1 MDTSTFKQFFLP
13 CSRRLYGVAFHL
25 THNVQE
31 AEDFVQE
38 TLLKLWMC
46 RERLGKMNNAEAY
59 SIAVLRNLFKE
70 RYRKSDPLIPD
81 VSPEYLPLISEDD
94 IGKRIEQSEASDQ
107 VKQLIVHL
115 PLQQRQ
121 IITMHDLE
129 ERSYDEIAGLTGFTV
144 NNIRVLLSRARKTI
158 RQQFRI

>member
-1 MDTSTFKQFFLP
+1 MS
-13 CSRRLYGVAFHL
+13 
-25 THNVQE
+25 
-31 AEDFVQE
+31 
-38 TLLKLWMC
+38 
-46 RERLGKMNNAEAY
+46 RERLGEMNNAEAY
-59 SIAVLRNLFKE
+59 SITVLRNLFKD
-70 RYRKSDPLIPD
+70 RYRKSDPLVPD
-81 VSPEYLPLISEDD
+81 VTPEDLPLTSEDD

-107 VKQLIVHL
+107 VKQLIVQL

-129 ERSYDEIAGLTGFTV
+129 EWSYDEIAGLTGLTV

>member
-1 MDTSTFKQFFLP
+1 MDTSTFKQCFLP
-13 CSRRLYGVAFHL
+13 CSRRLYGVAFRL
-25 THNVQE
+25 TGNAQE

-38 TLLKLWMC
+38 TLLRLWMR
-46 RERLGKMNNAEAY
+46 REQLGEMNNAEAY
-59 SIAVLRNLFKE
+59 CITVLRNLFKD
-70 RYRKSDPLIPD
+70 RYRKSDPLVPD
-81 VSPEYLPLISEDD
+81 VTPEDLPLTSEDD

-107 VKQLIVHL
+107 VKQLIVQL

-129 ERSYDEIAGLTGFTV
+129 EWSYDEIAGLTGLTV

>member
-1 MDTSTFKQFFLP
+1 MDTSTFKQCFLP
-13 CSRRLYGVAFHL
+13 CSRRLYEVAFRL
-25 THNVQE
+25 TGNAQE

-38 TLLKLWMC
+38 TLLRLWMR
-46 RERLGKMNNAEAY
+46 REQLGEMNNAEAY
-59 SIAVLRNLFKE
+59 CITVLRNLFKD
-70 RYRKSDPLIPD
+70 RYRKSDPLVPD
-81 VSPEYLPLISEDD
+81 VTPEDLPLTSEDD

-107 VKQLIVHL
+107 VKQLIVQL

-129 ERSYDEIAGLTGFTV
+129 EWSYDEIAGLTGLTV

>member
-1 MDTSTFKQFFLP
+1 MDTSTFKQCFLP
-13 CSRRLYGVAFHL
+13 CSRRLYGVAFRL
-25 THNVQE
+25 TRNVQE

-46 RERLGKMNNAEAY
+46 REQLGKMNNAEAY
-59 SIAVLRNLFKE
+59 SIAVLRNLFKD
-70 RYRKSDPLIPD
+70 RYRKSGSLIPD
-81 VSPEYLPLISEDD
+81 VSPEDLPLTSEDD

>member
-1 MDTSTFKQFFLP
+1 
-13 CSRRLYGVAFHL
+13 
-25 THNVQE
+25 
-31 AEDFVQE
+31 
-38 TLLKLWMC
+38 MC

-59 SIAVLRNLFKE
+59 SIAVLRNLFKD
-70 RYRKSDPLIPD
+70 RYRKSDSLIPD
-81 VSPEYLPLISEDD
+81 VSPEDLPLTSEDD

-107 VKQLIVHL
+107 VKQLIAQL

-129 ERSYDEIAGLTGFTV
+129 ERSYDEIAGLTELTV